1 MILFPELPRGH
12 ARPFFKDAPV
22 MALGKETEGVGHRLV
37 GIIGIQKLLLGKVH
51 LLPGDV
57 IAEVDALLP
66 GKEQATEK
74 MCGKKAEA
82 RGD

>member
-1 MILFPELPRGH
+1 MVIRPAGKQSYRRGKKGNL
-12 ARPFFKDAPV
+12 RTV
-22 MALGKETEGVGHRLV
+22 
-37 GIIGIQKLLLGKVH
+37 
-51 LLPGDV
+51 
-57 IAEVDALLP
+57 ALLP